1 MATVYGYAR
10 VSSRDQN
17 LNRQLDA
24 LGAYGVG
31 SANIYADHASGKD
44 FDRPRYRELL
54 HVLGDGDVLVV
65 LSIDR
70 LGRNYSEILEEW
82 RRITKELGV
91 AIVVLDMPL
100 LDTRARASGAPD
112 VTNVLIADIVLQL
125 LSYVAQ
131 VERENISIGAK
142 RRELQRRGREGS
154 VSVDLANRA
163 LLSLSWC
170 AIAMRRAILPAARQQ
185 SAWACVW
192 GRSIA
197 GCARRGR
204 GLRRFVAS
212 CCDSNFDTVT
222 MPFGATLA
230 DIQKRR
236 LALGAR
242 KTNNRMD
249 RNCSVRCNAGGHLG
263 ADGAKC
269 GGDVVAERVHRA
281 CGGGSGYGRSGY

>member
-54 HVLGDGDVLVV
+54 HILGDGDVLVV

-112 VTNVLIADIVLQL
+112 VTNTLIADIVLQL

-131 VERENISIGAK
+131 VERENIH
-142 RRELQRRGREGS
+142 RRQAEG
-154 VSVDLANRA
+154 
-163 LLSLSWC
+163 
-170 AIAMRRAILPAARQQ
+170 IAAARARGVRFGRPRKPCPPQFELVRDSYEAGDITRSRQ
-185 SAWACVW
+185 HSAWACAW

-204 GLRRFVAS
+204 GLRRFGAS

-222 MPFGATLA
+222 MSFGATLA

-236 LALGAR
+236 
-242 KTNNRMD
+242 
-249 RNCSVRCNAGGHLG
+249 
-263 ADGAKC
+263 
-269 GGDVVAERVHRA
+269 
-281 CGGGSGYGRSGY
+281 